1 MASVTQLQPSVARS
15 SDFSREIGNL
25 DLFVKD
31 SQIYVSTAN
40 SKQNKKKQKFLFEP
54 IKVFFTPLSYQL
66 RTPRGEPLPS
76 TLVWG
81 TTDSATI
88 LAHPQSPGWNTNTH
102 PGF

>member
-40 SKQNKKKQKFLFEP
+40 SKQNKKNKNFCLSLLKFF
-54 IKVFFTPLSYQL
+54 
-66 RTPRGEPLPS
+66 LP
-76 TLVWG
+76 
-81 TTDSATI
+81 
-88 LAHPQSPGWNTNTH
+88 P
-102 PGF
+102 